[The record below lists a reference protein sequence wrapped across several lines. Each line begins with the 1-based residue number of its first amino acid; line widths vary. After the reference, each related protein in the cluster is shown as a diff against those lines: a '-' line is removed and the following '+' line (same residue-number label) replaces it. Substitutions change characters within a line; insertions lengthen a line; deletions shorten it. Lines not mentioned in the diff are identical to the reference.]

1 MAKFNTLAGGYYGKL
16 GATVGQRWKNLRT
29 VRSYVIPA
37 NPQTEVQQANR
48 RRFSDCVWY
57 AQIAQQVN
65 PKTTAFDTTAA
76 TLWNCRMSTARA
88 LQDLELTEMDRIPL
102 YPTTLSL
109 PNTISAASVT
119 RVIDTTH
126 AEVTVTGVELS
137 EERVLVMLVLL
148 PGAESWKNRLA
159 LCIGSNGDEGGNVF
173 TFRIP
178 EGVTLADGMKA
189 RFCSCDDVSSA
200 TDLIASAQINL
211 PMNAIDIHTFDTTV
225 TNVSRSGNT
234 YTFTFAE
241 DFNNGTNA
249 VSGVSLYGVIN
260 GAFAS
265 ENLLNATLINQS
277 GKFALVAESAASDNQ
292 DLPALAT
299 GSKLRIAS
307 ISSLSATV
315 QATAENTEDS
325 VISDDLTRTY
335 KNTVTSV
342 SRDGSTYTFNFSRAF
357 PTIGTKSGAFTGRAV
372 VNGAFTNLAFTGYT
386 VSGSSLVWASGLTA
400 SQNLPAFA
408 TGSWVKPNVTIVS
421 NGVTYSPETSTNQSI
436 TNADLSRTYDNTI
449 SSVSRSGKTF
459 TFTFATNFPTA
470 SSMSGTPAIR
480 AVVKGAFANQNLTGA
495 TFGAKTITWTSSAT
509 VEEEVPAFAT
519 GSTITA
525 NVTLSSNG
533 VSYAP
538 QVTTAQSLTN
548 DDLTRT
554 IETAPTF
561 SQTNGAG
568 SLAWNFNAALPTVNE
583 SITVELRAT
592 DHLYFED
599 FNVNTEKL
607 YNNGTKLCYDLKE
620 DYDYT
625 LYLTGCYIKPA
636 SAKGFTLNGVTYNLG
651 VREYYFD
658 SNGFDAQVELDTTI
672 TVNGDS
678 WSFDVLDNPGHA
690 ENGFSAISLY
700 GFPYNVEVSDY
711 DGNTHNFTM
720 ASENEVILDSS
731 EVLLAVN
738 VTNGESVTE
747 LDDPTVVDDYSIG
760 LRFTFGGKNWDVD
773 LMLRDASTF
782 DW

>member
-1 MAKFNTLAGGYYGKL
+1 
-16 GATVGQRWKNLRT
+16 
-29 VRSYVIPA
+29 
-37 NPQTEVQQANR
+37 
-48 RRFSDCVWY
+48 
-57 AQIAQQVN
+57 
-65 PKTTAFDTTAA
+65 
-76 TLWNCRMSTARA
+76 MSTARA
-88 LQDLELTEMDRIPL
+88 LQDLELSEMDRIPL

-178 EGVTLADGMKA
+178 EGVTFADGMKA

-200 TDLIASAQINL
+200 TDLIASSQINL

-241 DFNNGTNA
+241 DFNNGTNT

-260 GAFAS
+260 GDFAS
-265 ENLLNATLINQS
+265 ENLSNAQLINQS
-277 GKFALVAESAASDNQ
+277 GKFALVAESAATDNQ
-292 DLPALAT
+292 DLPALPT

-307 ISSLSATV
+307 ISSVSATV

-325 VISDDLTRTY
+325 VVSTDLTRTY

-342 SRDGSTYTFNFSRAF
+342 SRSGSTYTFKISRTL
-357 PTIGTKSGAFTGRAV
+357 PNVGTKSGTFTGRAV
-372 VNGAFTNLAFTGYT
+372 VNGAFSNLAFTGYT
-386 VSGSSLVWASGLTA
+386 VEADTLVWASGIAA

-408 TGSWVKPNVTIVS
+408 TDSWVKPAIAIVS

-436 TNADLSRTYDNTI
+436 TNADLSRTYNNTI

-459 TFTFATNFPTA
+459 TFTFAENFPTA

-480 AVVKGAFANQNLTGA
+480 AVVRGAFANQNLTGA
-495 TFGAKTITWTSSAT
+495 TYGAKTISWTSSAT
-509 VEEEVPAFAT
+509 VEEDLPAFAT

-548 DDLTRT
+548 ADLTRT

-561 SQTNGAG
+561 NQTNGSG
-568 SLAWNFNAALPTVNE
+568 SLSWNFNAALPTVDEN
-583 SITVELRAT
+583 ITVQLRAT

-599 FNVNTEKL
+599 FNITENNL
-607 YNNGTKLCYDLKE
+607 YNDGTKLCYDLKE

-651 VREYYFD
+651 VREYNFD
-658 SNGFDAQVELDTTI
+658 SHGFEANVELDTII
-672 TVNGDS
+672 TVNSDA
-678 WSFDVLDNPGHA
+678 WCFTLLDNPGHA
-690 ENGFSAISLY
+690 EDGFSAISLY

-711 DGNTHNFTM
+711 DGNTHYFTM
-720 ASENEVILDSS
+720 ASESEALLDSS
-731 EVLLAVN
+731 EVLLSVN

-747 LDDPTVVDDYSIG
+747 LDNPAVVDDYNIG

>member
-65 PKTTAFDTTAA
+65 PKTTAFDTTSA

-200 TDLIASAQINL
+200 TDLIASSQINL

-241 DFNNGTNA
+241 DFNNGTNT

-260 GAFAS
+260 GDFAS
-265 ENLLNATLINQS
+265 ENLSNATLINQS
-277 GKFALVAESAASDNQ
+277 GKFALVAESAATDNQ

-342 SRDGSTYTFNFSRAF
+342 SRDGNTYTFNFSRAF

-386 VSGSSLVWASGLTA
+386 VSGSSLVWASGLAA

-408 TGSWVKPNVTIVS
+408 TGSWVKPAIAIVS

-436 TNADLSRTYDNTI
+436 TNADLSRTYNNTI

-459 TFTFATNFPTA
+459 TFTFAENFPTA

-495 TFGAKTITWTSSAT
+495 SFGAKTITWTSSAT

-538 QVTTAQSLTN
+538 QVTTAQSLTS

-561 SQTNGAG
+561 TQVNGSG
-568 SLAWNFNAALPTVNE
+568 VLSWNFNAALPNLYE
-583 SITVELRAT
+583 SITVDMRSSDSLCFANDT
-592 DHLYFED
+592 VS
-599 FNVNTEKL
+599 NKVL
-607 YNNGTKLCYDLKE
+607 YNEGTKLMYDLAE

-625 LYLTGCYIKPA
+625 TYLVGCYVKPA

-658 SNGFDAQVELDTTI
+658 SSAYNTQVELETTI
-672 TVNGDS
+672 TVNGDT
-678 WSFDVLDNPGHA
+678 WTFTPLDNPGHA
-690 ENGFSAISLY
+690 EDGFSAMSLY

-711 DGNTHNFTM
+711 DGNTHHFTM
-720 ASENEVILDSS
+720 ASEQEVILDSS
-731 EVLLAVN
+731 EAMFAVS
-738 VTNGESVTE
+738 VTNGEGVTE
-747 LDDPTVVDDYSIG
+747 LDDPTVADDYNIG
-760 LRFTFGGKNWDVD
+760 LRFTFGGKSFDVD

>member
-200 TDLIASAQINL
+200 TDLIASSQINL

-241 DFNNGTNA
+241 DFNNGTNT

-265 ENLLNATLINQS
+265 ENLSNATLINQS

-342 SRDGSTYTFNFSRAF
+342 TRDGSTYTFKISRTL
-357 PTIGTKSGAFTGRAV
+357 PNVGTKSGTFTGRAV

-386 VSGSSLVWASGLTA
+386 IESDTLVWASGLVA

-408 TGSWVKPNVTIVS
+408 TGSWVKPAIAIVS

-436 TNADLSRTYDNTI
+436 TNADLSRTYNNTI

-459 TFTFATNFPTA
+459 TFTFAENFPTA

-495 TFGAKTITWTSSAT
+495 SFGAKTITWTSSAT

-538 QVTTAQSLTN
+538 QVTTAQSLTS

-561 SQTNGAG
+561 TQVETAG
-568 SLAWNFNAALPTVNE
+568 VLSWNFNATLPNLSR
-583 SITVELRAT
+583 SITVQMKYSTFLV
-592 DHLYFED
+592 FETTTVSD
-599 FNVNTEKL
+599 MQI
-607 YNNGTKLCYDLKE
+607 YNDGTKLCYDLKE
-620 DYDYT
+620 DYDYET
-625 LYLTGCYIKPA
+625 YLPGCFIKPSTA
-636 SAKGFTLNGVTYNLG
+636 QGFTLNGVTYNLG
-651 VREYYFD
+651 VREYNFD
-658 SNGFDAQVELDTTI
+658 SSAFNTEVPLSDTISVSGDTWCFTTGGDA
-672 TVNGDS
+672 
-678 WSFDVLDNPGHA
+678 GHA
-690 ENGFSAISLY
+690 ESGFSNTSLY
-700 GFPYNVEVSDY
+700 GLPQTWKVDDSESEQTDFILRSTNEIIIDDTEVWFNIDV
-711 DGNTHNFTM
+711 D
-720 ASENEVILDSS
+720 
-731 EVLLAVN
+731 
-738 VTNGESVTE
+738 NGEEVTE
-747 LDDPTVVDDYSIG
+747 IDNPTTSDDERIG
-760 LRFTFGGKNWDVD
+760 FRFTFGGKSFDVD
-773 LMLRDASTF
+773 LVSHAQSDF
-782 DW
+782 EW